1 MKGENYARMKER
13 EKERER
19 ERERERAREKAS
31 ESEERT
37 SQLCMIVFF
46 FSNLTLNEKKEKT

>member
-1 MKGENYARMKER
+1 MKGRNYARMKER

-19 ERERERAREKAS
+19 EREKAS

-46 FSNLTLNEKKEKT
+46 FSNLTE